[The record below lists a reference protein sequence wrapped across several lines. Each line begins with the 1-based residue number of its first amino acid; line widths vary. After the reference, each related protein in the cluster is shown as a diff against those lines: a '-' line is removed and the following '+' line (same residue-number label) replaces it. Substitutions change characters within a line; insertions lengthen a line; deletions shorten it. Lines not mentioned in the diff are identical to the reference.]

1 MIFFS
6 PLKFYN
12 IKKQKGKK
20 ETSEK
25 IPSERNGLKKTRSSL
40 DNVTC
45 EYKRK

>member
-20 ETSEK
+20 RNIRKDTKWE
-25 IPSERNGLKKTRSSL
+25 ERTQENMQFSG
-40 DNVTC
+40 
-45 EYKRK
+45 